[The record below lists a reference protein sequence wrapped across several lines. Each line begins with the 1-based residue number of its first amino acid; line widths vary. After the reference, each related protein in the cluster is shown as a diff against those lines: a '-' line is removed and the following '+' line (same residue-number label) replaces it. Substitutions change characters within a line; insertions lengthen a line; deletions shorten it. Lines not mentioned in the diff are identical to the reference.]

1 MKQPNGYGSVHKL
14 SGKRRKPWR
23 VRKTNG
29 WTMNVDGTKLV
40 QQYITIGYYETRQEA
55 LQALADYNQD
65 LGAQWTTSVLST
77 SRTKPAT
84 RSSHGQRKR
93 VLTSTV

>member
-29 WTMNVDGTKLV
+29 WQMNEDGTKLV

-65 LGAQWTTSVLST
+65 PYDIKNTTSTLTNIALNLLSV
-77 SRTKPAT
+77 TK
-84 RSSHGQRKR
+84 
-93 VLTSTV
+93 